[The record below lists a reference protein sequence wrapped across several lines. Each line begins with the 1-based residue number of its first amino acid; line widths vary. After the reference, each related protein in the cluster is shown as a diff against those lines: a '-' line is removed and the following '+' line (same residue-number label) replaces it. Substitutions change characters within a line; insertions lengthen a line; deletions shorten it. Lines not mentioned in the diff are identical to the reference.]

1 MNFYFYLYAVVRA
14 CRVLH
19 ILAVS
24 MVIVQLGGCA
34 TTSDWL
40 QTNPDPLF
48 VSPGTT
54 YVLPP
59 DLKGIDISRTDC
71 EASWLKSQINAIP
84 SDVDRFAAAM
94 SCSLRGDATQHA
106 RFVEVGRLLA
116 SRQCDVFMDS
126 LEDKRVHTGYNQTNM
141 NTLVAAAA
149 AILAKSGHHAQA
161 IFNLATGAVAAN
173 SLVDNYRANYVM
185 THSLYQLRQ
194 KIREGKAALDATVN
208 TNIAQR
214 SYSTFDQAKQDLM
227 DYGDWCTHKTLV
239 YIINTAL
246 AETKITAETPEQT
259 LAAKDKQALFDQA
272 KTANDKIKGKAFT
285 DRQFSLLFAL
295 SNRASGAR
303 TKAIPKLD
311 AIDPVKGATKWEDP
325 LKEAD
330 LALIVK
336 ALKLD
341 VQAGD
346 ANADKIVTVGRIVG
360 YQFGA
365 GKPEADEL
373 DAALGVPAA
382 PVAAAP
388 TPVSAP
394 APAAVAAAKAA
405 KALTVAETR
414 NNLKIRQVRE

>member
-1 MNFYFYLYAVVRA
+1 MKFYFYLYAGVRA

-246 AETKITAETPEQT
+246 AETKITTDTPEQS
-259 LAAKDKQALFDQA
+259 LAAKDKQTLFDQA
-272 KTANDKIKGKAFT
+272 KGVNDKIKGKALT

-295 SNRASGAR
+295 SNRASAARIGAI
-303 TKAIPKLD
+303 AKLD
-311 AIDPVKGATKWEDP
+311 VVDAVKKTTKWEDP
-325 LKEAD
+325 LKDTD
-330 LALIVK
+330 LALIAK
-336 ALKLD
+336 ALKLETA
-341 VQAGD
+341 AGD
-346 ANADKIVTVGRIVG
+346 ASADRIVTIGRIIGYEFGVG
-360 YQFGA
+360 KA
-365 GKPEADEL
+365 ERAEV
-373 DAALGVPAA
+373 DAAIG
-382 PVAAAP
+382 
-388 TPVSAP
+388 AP
-394 APAAVAAAKAA
+394 AVSPSPAVAASVSPTKVP
-405 KALTVAETR
+405 TVAETR
-414 NNLKIRQVRE
+414 NSLKIRQIRE